1 MLLISCLG
9 VVAKSVEIL
18 IISSIK
24 FIFAAPASYLNGF
37 DYLQTLLITTVGG
50 IAGVLFFYYL
60 GEWFFTNKRRN
71 YIILK
76 LRYLIKRINIS
87 NSENSIIEKLRV
99 KYGLL
104 GLIILTP
111 VFFSIPIGSF
121 LANKYYSKRKRI
133 PLYLTIS
140 VVCWSLIITTFFNFL
155 R

>member
-9 VVAKSVEIL
+9 IFVKSIEIL

-24 FIFAAPASYLNGF
+24 FIFAAPVSYLDGF
-37 DYLQTLLITTVGG
+37 DYIQTFIFTTLGG
-50 IAGVLFFYYL
+50 IAGVLFFYYM
-60 GEWFFTNKRRN
+60 GEWFYNTKRN
-71 YIILK
+71 NNFIVK
-76 LRYLIKRINIS
+76 LRNFKRNNLSKIESRIV
-87 NSENSIIEKLRV
+87 EKLRI

-104 GLIILTP
+104 GIIILTP
-111 VFFSIPIGSF
+111 IFFSIPLGSI

-140 VVCWSLIITTFFNFL
+140 VICWSLIITTFFNFL